1 MYQWSWYWY
10 LFLFSKPTASG
21 WFTLPASTEDTAL
34 FRQTLWHYKKENWNF
49 VQNPGFPFNSTI
61 LQACWRACRACSCCS
76 GHCHCCQKDHHHHHH
91 FHHHHRH
98 CHHYRSNDQV
108 NVPIGLQESVSL
120 MVNQVK
126 FLSSVNHFLIAR
138 SILFDGTNI
147 CKLLS
152 KYVFLLCLTNDYQP
166 HERCL
171 MIIISIYIGIGFW
184 FCFSFGCIA
193 WWESPSYI
201 GTWLIWSYFVFL
213 V

>member
-34 FRQTLWHYKKENWNF
+34 FRQTLWHYKKENWNNF
-49 VQNPGFPFNSTI
+49 VQNSGFPFNSTI

-91 FHHHHRH
+91 FHHLHRH

-152 KYVFLLCLTNDYQP
+152 KYVFLLCYD
-166 HERCL
+166 
-171 MIIISIYIGIGFW
+171 
-184 FCFSFGCIA
+184 
-193 WWESPSYI
+193 
-201 GTWLIWSYFVFL
+201 
-213 V
+213 